1 MTKKGRPGQGAR
13 RRARKRAKLANESL
27 VAAEAV
33 PNDALTRR
41 QRITAEH
48 ESRKQL
54 NARLRQVEEDVKKS
68 RAALAEG
75 KHAIETAVN
84 DHMTKMNQW
93 RTKSTYSSTV
103 SQALVNANIENATK
117 AFNAEMERASR
128 KDQEM
133 RDKLEKENREMK
145 QMLERMAAEIRDLQE
160 KVKK

>member
-27 VAAEAV
+27 VAAEAA
-33 PNDALTRR
+33 PSDALTRR

-48 ESRKQL
+48 ESRKQT
-54 NARLRQVEEDVKKS
+54 NARLRQVEEDVKES

-75 KHAIETAVN
+75 KQAIETAVN

-93 RTKSTYSSTV
+93 RTKSTYSSAV

-117 AFNAEMERASR
+117 AFNAEMGRASE
-128 KDQEM
+128 KEQEM
-133 RDKLEKENREMK
+133 RDRLEKENREMK
-145 QMLERMAAEIRDLQE
+145 QMMEEMAAQIRDLKE
-160 KVKK
+160 KIEK